1 MIAKV
6 DNLQLNSDD
15 TFQSLGTISATAS
28 SAEMSEEENSDNECE
43 EDMLSSDEET
53 ENKVQATREM
63 ESQDSEADS
72 VVSKM

>member
-1 MIAKV
+1 MSRRMQRPI
-6 DNLQLNSDD
+6 
-15 TFQSLGTISATAS
+15 S
-28 SAEMSEEENSDNECE
+28 SASGRSSGRREAVIEMSEEENSDNECE